1 MNPTHTLARLRR
13 IRLAVRL
20 TLILGVAASIAANV
34 LHADP
39 NPVSQAIAAWAPLA
53 LLLSVELISRVP
65 VHRPAMATLR
75 LLATIT
81 IAGIAAWVSYWHMVA
96 VTTRYGE
103 TGITP
108 YLLPISVDGLIV
120 VASISLVELAGR
132 IRHTETPPN
141 NPTPQSQPAPQP
153 VRAPVDTHTSTS
165 TTTIDTQPA
174 DTAATGTAHTPGTGA
189 PSPALL
195 GQARLVANAHHRAT
209 GTPITTADLA
219 QRIRVAED
227 TAAQLLAQL
236 DIYTGEAPDVPSGSP
251 APAPI
256 NGNPTTVG
264 KTAVQEALL

>member
-1 MNPTHTLARLRR
+1 MNTTTHNLARLRR

-20 TLILGVAASIAANV
+20 TLILGVAASVAANV

-39 NPVSQAIAAWAPLA
+39 NPISQAIAAWAPLA

-65 VHRPAMATLR
+65 VHHPAMALLR
-75 LLATIT
+75 LLATAA

-96 VTTRYGE
+96 VATRYGE

-132 IRHTETPPN
+132 IRHTETPL
-141 NPTPQSQPAPQP
+141 T
-153 VRAPVDTHTSTS
+153 PVDTHTST
-165 TTTIDTQPA
+165 
-174 DTAATGTAHTPGTGA
+174 TGTTGPTARAVDTIPANVSGT

-209 GTPITTADLA
+209 ATTITPGDLA
-219 QRIRVAED
+219 RRIRTSEH

-236 DIYTGEAPDVPSGSP
+236 DTGTTPDAPTGSTP

-256 NGNPTTVG
+256 NGTPTTVG
-264 KTAVQEALL
+264 STAVQEALL